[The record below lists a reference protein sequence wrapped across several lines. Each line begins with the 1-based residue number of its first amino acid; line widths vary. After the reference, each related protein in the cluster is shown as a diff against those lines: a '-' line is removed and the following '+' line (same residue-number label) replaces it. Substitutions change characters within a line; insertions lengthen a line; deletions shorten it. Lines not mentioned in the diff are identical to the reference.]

1 MSITVANSGEA
12 CCGNCGAHVVVACSG
27 GCENPDVQF
36 RKDYIASLARPRGNE
51 LPRNLRKQF
60 QPRATSAAK
69 PARIEKPEG
78 MCTYGKCTDDIAP
91 RKPGVRGRAPKTCE
105 KHLAQRAQFRKTKVA
120 A

>member
-36 RKDYIASLARPRGNE
+36 RENYIASLPVPRSKE
-51 LPRNLRKQF
+51 LPRI
-60 QPRATSAAK
+60 PVST
-69 PARIEKPEG
+69 EKPIG
-78 MCTYGKCTDDIAP
+78 TCTYRRCTDPIAP

-105 KHLAQRAQFRKTKVA
+105 KHLAQRAKFRKPKALA